1 MIHILILILILV
13 GNACAMQAPEFGYRP
28 AAMYLPSKDMLN
40 LEVTDRGGE
49 SWHATRARHWRDI
62 ALFIAEVSTCFDGVS
77 NSACLFSIAP
87 QTSFSLSSLRASP
100 LGESVAD
107 GQRRLITLQ
116 L

>member
-62 ALFIAEVSTCFDGVS
+62 ALFIAEVSTCFRRRLEF
-77 NSACLFSIAP
+77 CLSSIAP